1 MKLKIILLATFV
13 SLAFPC
19 PPNTDCTHIRHI
31 GKTNERRRRC
41 RNEEQFELELGSSFC
56 SSCEPLCS
64 VKGQRSGMLQRTFC
78 ELCEL
83 CSEYRADGIFT
94 TEDYWN
100 EDVRTSTETTEKL
113 LKKYHFST
121 KNQMMDDDVEPS
133 METVDNPQLVWWN
146 LQQNLFDD

>member
-1 MKLKIILLATFV
+1 M
-13 SLAFPC
+13 
-19 PPNTDCTHIRHI
+19 
-31 GKTNERRRRC
+31 
-41 RNEEQFELELGSSFC
+41 ELESSFC

-100 EDVRTSTETTEKL
+100 DDVQTSTETTEKL

-121 KNQMMDDDVEPS
+121 KNLMMDDDVESS
-133 METVDNPQLVWWN
+133 METVDNPQLV
-146 LQQNLFDD
+146 